1 MESEQQEE
9 HMEYLPQHGQDI
21 DLPKVVE
28 ATNTSYFYITT
39 TTTDTD
45 D

>member
-1 MESEQQEE
+1 MESEA

-21 DLPKVVE
+21 DLPKVAE
-28 ATNTSYFYITT
+28 ATNTSYFYMHT